1 MIPEWMKEI
10 DAGPCPC
17 YRVSVGKKKSFV
29 QKTISDIF
37 NFFEECLIND
47 SIAKRDG
54 LLQSFDPRIKLISI
68 FALIFAVA
76 MTHDLRLL
84 VIVYLLTLVFAY
96 LSQVEILFFLKRVW
110 VFIPI
115 FAGIITIP
123 ILFNVFMAGDTL
135 IPVAMLGPGAHLG
148 PFPLPETLTITKQGT
163 LVALTFVLRVAT
175 CVSAAVLL
183 FLTTPRDLIFK
194 SLRTLEIPKVYVL
207 TLDMCYRY
215 IFLFIGM
222 VKDFYMAKKSRAIKA
237 LPLMEEQKWVGG
249 RVGYTLMKSL
259 DMSEKVHGAMIS
271 RGFNGDIKILHRY
284 SIHRRDYVAL
294 VSMLAISIV
303 LVLASRNLILI

>member
-10 DAGPCPC
+10 DTGSCPC
-17 YRVSVGKKKSFV
+17 CTVGAGKKKSFI
-29 QKTISDIF
+29 QKTISNIL

-47 SIAKRDG
+47 GMAKRDG
-54 LLQSFDPRIKLISI
+54 LLQSLDPRIKLVSI
-68 FALIFAVA
+68 ITLIFAVA

-84 VIVYLLTLVFAY
+84 VAVYLLTLVSAY
-96 LSQVEILFFLKRVW
+96 VSRVEILFFLKRVW

-115 FAGIITIP
+115 FAGFITIP
-123 ILFNVFMAGDTL
+123 VLFNVFMAGDSL
-135 IPVAMLGPGAHLG
+135 VSVATLGPGAHLG
-148 PFPLPETLTITKQGT
+148 PFPLPETLAITRQGT

-194 SLRTLEIPKVYVL
+194 SLRALEVPKVYVL

-222 VKDFYMAKKSRAIKA
+222 VKDFYLARKSRAMKV
-237 LPLMEEQKWVGG
+237 LPLMEEQRWVGG
-249 RVGYTLMKSL
+249 RVGYTLIKSL
-259 DMSEKVHGAMIS
+259 DMSEKVHSAMVS
-271 RGFNGDIKILHRY
+271 RGFDGDIKLMHRY
-284 SIHRRDYVAL
+284 SIHRRDYMAL
-294 VSMLAISIV
+294 VGMLAISGI
-303 LVLASRNLILI
+303 LMLASQNLILV

>member
-10 DAGPCPC
+10 DTGPCPSC
-17 YRVSVGKKKSFV
+17 RVSVGKKKGFV

-37 NFFEECLIND
+37 SFFEECLIND

-96 LSQVEILFFLKRVW
+96 LSKVEILFFLKRVW

-115 FAGIITIP
+115 FAGVITIP

-135 IPVAMLGPGAHLG
+135 ITVAVLGPGAHLG

-222 VKDFYMAKKSRAIKA
+222 VKDFYMAKKSRSIKA

-294 VSMLAISIV
+294 AGMLALSIV
-303 LVLASRNLILI
+303 LVLASRNLILT